1 MTGGKSGRV
10 WAATVPLRYSDS
22 MRLLFQVLSQVVLGA
37 IGLIVAH
44 FVLPDFTLHLAGF
57 LTALGVFT
65 LAHALLGP
73 FVLNLAQ
80 RYAAPLAGGV
90 GLVATLLA
98 LWVASLFNGGI
109 EIHGVATWIAAPI
122 LIWVITALG
131 GWIFMAFFIDKWLKR
146 RAATKMINRAK

>member
-1 MTGGKSGRV
+1 
-10 WAATVPLRYSDS
+10 
-22 MRLLFQVLSQVVLGA
+22 MRLLFQILSQVVLGA

-44 FVLPDFTLHLAGF
+44 FALPDFALHLAGF

-73 FVLNLAQ
+73 FVLNIAQ

-98 LWVASLFNGGI
+98 LWVASLFKGGI
-109 EIHGVATWIAAPI
+109 EIHGLVTWIAAPI

-146 RAATKMINRAK
+146 RAATKMLSRAK

>member
-1 MTGGKSGRV
+1 M
-10 WAATVPLRYSDS
+10 
-22 MRLLFQVLSQVVLGA
+22 FQVISQVVLGA
-37 IGLIVAH
+37 IALIVAN
-44 FVLPDFTLHLAGF
+44 FVIPDFTLRLGGF
-57 LTALGVFT
+57 FTALGVFT

-73 FVLNLAQ
+73 FVLNIAQ

-98 LWVASLFNGGI
+98 LWVASLFEGGI
-109 EIHGVATWIAAPI
+109 EIHGLITWVSTTL

-146 RAATKMINRAK
+146 RAATKIMNRAK